1 MFLGRAIGHIPSPY
15 VQETR
20 DYMENIRANGGGIQV
35 SSLQAIDLFI
45 RTCKDAGFWGDLM
58 EVYPFCGNDLT
69 SALVKLKYASNPL
82 LTAVNMVAADYVE
95 TGASGGIAG
104 NGTTKYINSNF
115 PQNGMGLTAHMSVY
129 LRENEANTGIH
140 YWFAAN
146 TSTPTIEQTILGTP
160 NGSVQQGMLGSNSAT
175 ATSAGAPNAGFYY
188 VERNSQTD
196 LQLWYQNASVASSS
210 LSTTPAYQNLNLF
223 ICGRNANGAPNN
235 YSAKKIS
242 FCSVGVPLTAQERTT
257 FYNAVVALQTALN
270 RNV

>member
-1 MFLGRAIGHIPSPY
+1 MILGRAIGHIPSPY

-20 DYMENIRANGGGIQV
+20 DYMELIRANGGGIQV
-35 SSLQAIDLFI
+35 STLQAVDLFV
-45 RTCKDAGFWGDLM
+45 RTCKDAGFWGDLT
-58 EVYPFCGNDLT
+58 EIYPLCGNDLT
-69 SALVKLKYASNPL
+69 TSMVKLKSAGNPL
-82 LTAVNMVAADYVE
+82 LTAVNMVAADYQE
-95 TGASGGIAG
+95 TGSSGGVAG

-115 PQNGMGLTAHMSVY
+115 PQNAMLLGAHMSVY

-140 YWFAAN
+140 YWFGAN
-146 TSTPTIEQTILGTP
+146 TSTPTTEQTILGTP
-160 NGSVQQGMLGSNSAT
+160 NGTIQQGMLGSNSA
-175 ATSAGAPNAGFYY
+175 SASSGAAPNAGFYY
-188 VERNSQTD
+188 VERNSATD

-210 LSTTPAYQNLNLF
+210 ISVAPAYQNLNLF
-223 ICGRNANGAPNN
+223 VCARNANGAPSN

>member
-20 DYMENIRANGGGIQV
+20 DYMENIHANGGGIQV
-35 SSLQAIDLFI
+35 SSLQAVDLFV
-45 RTCKDAGFWGDLM
+45 RTCKDAGLWGDLM
-58 EVYPFCGNDLT
+58 EVYPFCGNDLA
-69 SALVKLKYASNPL
+69 SAMVKLKFGSIPL
-82 LTAVNMVAADYVE
+82 LTAVNLVAADYQE

-115 PQNGMGLTAHMSVY
+115 PQNGMLAGAHMSVY
-129 LRENEANTGIH
+129 LRENEVNTGIH

-146 TSTPTIEQTILGTP
+146 TATPTIEQTILGSP
-160 NGSVQQGMLGSNSAT
+160 NGTVQQGMLGSNSAT
-175 ATSAGAPNAGFYY
+175 ASSSSAPNAGFYY
-188 VERNSQTD
+188 VERNSATD
-196 LQLWYQNASVASSS
+196 LQLWYQNASIASSA
-210 LSTTPAYQNLNLF
+210 LACTPAYQNFNLF
-223 ICGRNANGAPNN
+223 ICARNAAGGPSN

-242 FCSVGVPLTAQERTT
+242 FCSVGAPLTAQERTT